1 MILGNSR
8 NSRIFYKP
16 APISARCWPLLSAAR
31 PPTDQKCVRSAP
43 QKRNHRKNTHIH
55 RTPPSA
61 PRPAWEQGNRMH
73 ITTRETTN
81 RSREKKNRRREK
93 INIPKEKI
101 NRVGEKI
108 NRHRARWE
116 IQREKKT
123 GCKGKVS
130 ARSGEGKK

>member
-8 NSRIFYKP
+8 NSWIFYKP

-43 QKRNHRKNTHIH
+43 QKRNHRKNTHI
-55 RTPPSA
+55 RPTPPPLPGQPGSK
-61 PRPAWEQGNRMH
+61 EIECTSLQGKQL
-73 ITTRETTN
+73 TGQGG
-81 RSREKKNRRREK
+81 KKNRRREK

-116 IQREKKT
+116 IKREKKDRVQ
-123 GCKGKVS
+123 GKS
-130 ARSGEGKK
+130 